1 MHVVPGQGRATVNF
15 WPEERLTPSQG
26 GIVSDVLSL
35 EEAWVR
41 FPIAMERANLGIGH
55 LLCRPDFVLRLWDDS
70 RSVLAQASMTPRERE
85 GHVQRALLRRDSWPL
100 LIGGVTHGM
109 DRTSGGNRTPSWCG
123 KHRVLKKGQRWLE
136 SRDRDVD
143 CMGCLATGRTLS
155 ARHSRGALDAMRWV
169 CSVKW
174 MPKPGIWSRYGWSFA
189 NHPRSAP
196 GRFEGKD
203 EIPIA
208 DAARH

>member
-1 MHVVPGQGRATVNF
+1 MNF
-15 WPEERLTPSQG
+15 CPEERLTPSQG
-26 GIVSDVLSL
+26 GHVSDVMTL
-35 EEAWVR
+35 EEAWAR
-41 FPIAMERANLGIGH
+41 FPLAMERANLGIGH
-55 LLCRPDFVLRLWDDS
+55 LLDRPDFVLRLWDDS

-109 DRTSGGNRTPSWCG
+109 DRATGGKRTPSWCG
-123 KHRVLKKGQRWLE
+123 KHKVPKRDQRWLE

-155 ARHSRGALDAMRWV
+155 ARHGRDQLDAMRRV

-174 MPKPGIWSRYGWSFA
+174 MPVPGIWSRYGWSFSS
-189 NHPRSAP
+189 HPRSAP
-196 GRFEGKD
+196 GLLAGEG
-203 EIPIA
+203 EIPVTGA
-208 DAARH
+208 HGD